1 MQSKDLKLFAIF
13 YIKEDEILSDKDKV
27 QLMDFVESSDDK
39 NVLFLLATGQMPGE
53 RFLSIK
59 ESGNAFQIQEFTATG
74 HIVQTT
80 VDAIV
85 GGAHIKDLA
94 KSAFYAGK
102 MGFQGYKTYKHVK
115 DPVAKERKIDAS
127 TMYLAG
133 AAASALAA
141 SVALKVGKKGLAK
154 MQPQCDKE
162 KGQARKVCYNKI
174 KRDAIRMEILSLS
187 SMKIKCRKTKN
198 PETCIK
204 NMDKRIKELQ
214 DRMDSIKV
222 F

>member
-1 MQSKDLKLFAIF
+1 
-13 YIKEDEILSDKDKV
+13 
-27 QLMDFVESSDDK
+27 
-39 NVLFLLATGQMPGE
+39 MPGE
-53 RFLSIK
+53 RVLSIE
-59 ESGNAFQIQEFTATG
+59 ESGDAFNIQESHF
-74 HIVQTT
+74 VQST

-85 GGAHIKDLA
+85 GGANA
-94 KSAFYAGK
+94 KSLVKTAFHAGK
-102 MGFQGYKTYKHVK
+102 MGFQARKTYQQVK
-115 DPVAKERKIDAS
+115 YPENQGQMRKVDPS

-133 AAASALAA
+133 VSAAALAA
-141 SVALKVGKKGLAK
+141 SIAFKVGKKGLAK

-162 KGQARKVCYNKI
+162 KGHARKVCYNKVR
-174 KRDAIRMEILSLS
+174 RDSIRVEILSLS